1 MRKTIA
7 AMMAQGMSLEDIHN
21 QMEEIFNEEY
31 KKREQEQKEKE
42 IAAARERA
50 IAAMTDYIIAVW
62 DGEPAYPVIY
72 ADVAIELDNFAAK
85 FGKDNFT
92 IANSEEADRALM
104 QFLFDMGLIQH
115 VE

>member
-1 MRKTIA
+1 MQKTIA
-7 AMMAQGMSLEDIHN
+7 EMMKQGKTLEDIHN
-21 QMEEIFNEEY
+21 EVEKIF
-31 KKREQEQKEKE
+31 KQEQKEKE

-62 DGEPAYPVIY
+62 DGEPGIPVIY

-85 FGKDNFT
+85 FGEDND
-92 IANSEEADRALM
+92 EEIDKADRALM
-104 QFLFDMGLIQH
+104 DFLFDMGLIKH